1 MSSLV
6 ITTDRQLAGLK
17 PLDKR
22 YERRVSGA
30 RGLSVR
36 VWPSGLTQFEVR
48 YAVGGGPRRRTILG
62 DYPAVSLADAR
73 EKATALRLDVLKGV
87 DPVAERIAAQRPAP
101 PQETLDQVAETYW
114 AASELG
120 LHGGRRRPKRPR
132 TIANERHLWQRH
144 ISASLGATAP
154 RDLKRV
160 EVKTFMRSLV
170 TERHL
175 SAASAASIGGLLHS
189 ILAYCVQE
197 ELVDANP
204 VVGLARPLALVSR
217 DRLLDDAGLKLVW
230 DIVLDGA
237 QPRPPGYLN
246 IGLAARPEPV
256 MALAIQL
263 LMLTLTRRNEVAG
276 ARKAEFDLDAGLW
289 VIPAERAK
297 ANHQHVVPL
306 SPQALN
312 VLTEAFALD
321 PASPF
326 VFPSPRVAD
335 QCIDEQAI
343 TRTFSRI
350 FERRKLPLR
359 SPHDVRRT
367 GATTLTGRYGVTR
380 FIVGLVLGHTPKDG
394 AAVTAVY
401 DRYTY
406 VPEKRDALVRWAGHL
421 TGVPVGLPAAGVNTT
436 AAAAD
441 RAEDLETA
449 KRRALDLCSEGRTQQ
464 AVMTM
469 CMAASRVGA
478 VSPAHMD
485 LLANIG
491 LELAGKNDWSELEA
505 WINGFG
511 QEPAA
516 TLPAPSLPLR

>member
-1 MSSLV
+1 MPSPI
-6 ITTDRQLAGLK
+6 ITTDRQLASLK
-17 PLDKR
+17 PLVHR

-48 YAVGGGPRRRTILG
+48 FAVGGGPRRRTILG

-73 EKATALRLDVLKGV
+73 EKAAELRLDVLKGL
-87 DPVAERIAAQRPAP
+87 DPVAERMAAQRPAP
-101 PQETLDQVAETYW
+101 PSETLDQVAEMYW
-114 AASELG
+114 AAAELG

-132 TIANERHLWQRH
+132 TIANERHLWKRH
-144 ISASLGATAP
+144 ISASLGGTAP
-154 RDLKRV
+154 RDLKRA
-160 EVKTFMRSLV
+160 EVKSFMRALV

-189 ILAYCVQE
+189 VMAYCVQE
-197 ELVDANP
+197 EMIDANP

-217 DRLLDDAGLKLVW
+217 DRLLDEAGLKLVW
-230 DIVLDGA
+230 EIALDGA
-237 QPRPPGYLN
+237 RPRPPGYLN
-246 IGLAARPEPV
+246 VGLAARPEPV
-256 MALAIQL
+256 MALAIQF

-276 ARKAEFDLDAGLW
+276 SRKSEFDLDAGLW

-297 ANHQHVVPL
+297 ANHQHLIPL
-306 SPQALN
+306 SPQALA
-312 VLTEAFALD
+312 VLAEAFALD
-321 PASPF
+321 STSPF

-406 VPEKRDALVRWAGHL
+406 VPEKRDALVKWAGHL
-421 TGVPVGLPAAGVNTT
+421 TGVQAEAPPAEPSTT
-436 AAAAD
+436 AATAE
-441 RAEDLETA
+441 RAEDLEEA
-449 KRRALDLCSEGRTQQ
+449 KRRALRLCAEGRTQQ

-469 CMAASRVGA
+469 CMAASRVGS

-485 LLANIG
+485 LLANVG
-491 LELAGKNDWSELEA
+491 LELASKNDWLELET

-511 QEPAA
+511 
-516 TLPAPSLPLR
+516 

>member
-1 MSSLV
+1 MPTQI
-6 ITTDRQLAGLK
+6 ITTDRQLASLK
-17 PLDKR
+17 PLGNR
-22 YERRVSGA
+22 FERRVSGV
-30 RGLSVR
+30 RGLTVR

-48 YAVGGGPRRRTILG
+48 YKVKGGPRRRVTLG
-62 DYPAVSLADAR
+62 DYPTVSLADAR
-73 EKATALRLDVLKGV
+73 QKATELRLELLKGV
-87 DPVAERIAAQRPAP
+87 DPVAERAIAQLPLP
-101 PQETLDQVAETYW
+101 PQETLDEVAELYW
-114 AASELG
+114 TAAELG

-132 TIANERHLWQRH
+132 TIANERHLWKRH
-144 ISASLGATAP
+144 ISATFGAIAP
-154 RDLKRV
+154 RDLKRAQA
-160 EVKTFMRSLV
+160 KPFMRSLV
-170 TERHL
+170 TERRL

-189 ILAYCVQE
+189 VLAFCVQE
-197 ELVDANP
+197 EMIDANP
-204 VVGLARPLALVSR
+204 MVGLARPLALVSR
-217 DRLLDDAGLKLVW
+217 DRLLDEPGLRLVW
-230 DIVLDGA
+230 GIALEGTEL
-237 QPRPPGYLN
+237 RPQGYLN

-276 ARKAEFDLDAGLW
+276 ARKEEFDLDAALW

-297 ANHQHVVPL
+297 ANHHHVVPL
-306 SPQALN
+306 SPQALE
-312 VLTEAFALD
+312 VLAAAFALD
-321 PASPF
+321 LDSPF

-350 FERRKLPLR
+350 FERRKMPLR

-380 FIVGLVLGHTPKDG
+380 FIVGLVLGHTPRDG

-406 VPEKRDALVRWAGHL
+406 VPEKRDALLKWAAHL
-421 TGVPVGLPAAGVNTT
+421 TGVSTGPPAAPPDLT
-436 AAAAD
+436 AVIAE
-441 RAEDLETA
+441 RAQDLETA
-449 KRRALDLCSEGRTQQ
+449 KRRALALCAEGRTQQ

-469 CMAASRVGA
+469 CMAVSRAGS

-485 LLANIG
+485 LLANVG

-511 QEPAA
+511 
-516 TLPAPSLPLR
+516 

>member
-1 MSSLV
+1 MPTGI
-6 ITTDRQLAGLK
+6 ITTDRQIAALK
-17 PLDKR
+17 PLASR
-22 YERRVSGA
+22 FERRVSGA
-30 RGLSVR
+30 RGLSLR
-36 VWPSGLTQFEVR
+36 IYPSGLRQFEVR
-48 YAVGGGPRRRTILG
+48 FAVKGGPRRRALLG
-62 DYPAVSLADAR
+62 NYPEVSLADAR
-73 EKATALRLDVLKGV
+73 QKATELRLNLLRGV
-87 DPVAERIAAQRPAP
+87 DPIAERAAALLSVPPQDTLDEVAEM
-101 PQETLDQVAETYW
+101 YW
-114 AASELG
+114 AAAELG

-132 TIANERHLWQRH
+132 TIANERHLWKRH
-144 ISASLGATAP
+144 ISATFGTTAP
-154 RDLKRV
+154 RDLKRAQA
-160 EVKTFMRSLV
+160 KPFMRSLV
-170 TERHL
+170 TERRL

-189 ILAYCVQE
+189 VLAFCVQE
-197 ELVDANP
+197 EMIDANP
-204 VVGLARPLALVSR
+204 MVGLARPLALVSR
-217 DRLLDDAGLKLVW
+217 DRLLDDAGLRLVW
-230 DIVLDGA
+230 DIAADGV

-246 IGLAARPEPV
+246 VGLAARPEPV

-276 ARKAEFDLDAGLW
+276 ARKSEFDLDAGLW

-306 SPQALN
+306 SPQALE
-312 VLTEAFALD
+312 VLAAAFSLD

-406 VPEKRDALVRWAGHL
+406 VPEKRDALVKWAGYL
-421 TGVPVGLPAAGVNTT
+421 TGVKADPLPVEPDDTALAARRV
-436 AAAAD
+436 D
-441 RAEDLETA
+441 DLEKA
-449 KRRALDLCSEGRTQQ
+449 KRRALELCAEGRSQQ

-469 CMAASRVGA
+469 CMAASRIGS

-485 LLANIG
+485 LLANVG
-491 LELAGKNDWSELEA
+491 LELAGKNDWSELES
-505 WINGFG
+505 WIDGFG
-511 QEPAA
+511 
-516 TLPAPSLPLR
+516 

>member
-1 MSSLV
+1 MPTPI
-6 ITTDRQLAGLK
+6 ITTDRQLASLK
-17 PLDKR
+17 PLER
-22 YERRVSGA
+22 RFERRVSGV
-30 RGLSVR
+30 RGLTVR

-48 YAVGGGPRRRTILG
+48 YAVKGGPRRRMTLG
-62 DYPAVSLADAR
+62 DYPTVSLADAR
-73 EKATALRLDVLKGV
+73 RKATELRLELLKGV
-87 DPVAERIAAQRPAP
+87 DPVAERTASLIPAP
-101 PQETLDQVAETYW
+101 PQNTLDEVAETYW
-114 AASELG
+114 AAAELG

-132 TIANERHLWQRH
+132 TIANERHLWKRH
-144 ISASLGATAP
+144 ISSSLGATAP
-154 RDLKRV
+154 CDLKRAQ
-160 EVKTFMRSLV
+160 VKAFMRSLV
-170 TERHL
+170 TERRL

-189 ILAYCVQE
+189 IMAFCVQE
-197 ELVDANP
+197 EMIDANP

-217 DRLLDDAGLKLVW
+217 DRMLDDGGLRLVW
-230 DIVLDGA
+230 DIALDGA

-246 IGLAARPEPV
+246 VGLAARPEPV

-276 ARKAEFDLDAGLW
+276 ARKAEFDLDAALW

-306 SPQALN
+306 SAQALG
-312 VLTEAFALD
+312 VLAAAFALD
-321 PASPF
+321 PTSPY
-326 VFPSPRVAD
+326 VFPSPRVAA

-367 GATTLTGRYGVTR
+367 GATTLTGRYGFTR

-406 VPEKRDALVRWAGHL
+406 IPEKRDALTKWADHL
-421 TGVPVGLPAAGVNTT
+421 AGAKDAPGEDPQSAGTIAEALDGL
-436 AAAAD
+436 
-441 RAEDLETA
+441 ESA
-449 KRRALDLCSEGRTQQ
+449 KARALALCAEGRTQQ
-464 AVMTM
+464 AVMTL
-469 CMAASRVGA
+469 CMAVSRQGSMSPSHLEILASVGL
-478 VSPAHMD
+478 D
-485 LLANIG
+485 
-491 LELAGKNDWSELEA
+491 LAGRNDWTELEA

-511 QEPAA
+511 
-516 TLPAPSLPLR
+516 

>member
-1 MSSLV
+1 MPTQV
-6 ITTDRQLAGLK
+6 ITTDRQISSLK
-17 PLDKR
+17 PLDCR
-22 YERRVSGA
+22 FERRVSGA
-30 RGLSVR
+30 RGLSLR
-36 VWPSGLTQFEVR
+36 VWPSGLRQFEVR
-48 YAVGGGPRRRTILG
+48 FAVKDGPRRRVILG

-73 EKATALRLDVLKGV
+73 QKATQLRLELLKGV
-87 DPVAERIAAQRPAP
+87 DPVAVRAAAKIPGP
-101 PQETLDQVAETYW
+101 PQDSLDEVAETYW
-114 AASELG
+114 AAAELG

-132 TIANERHLWQRH
+132 TIANERHLWKRH
-144 ISASLGATAP
+144 ISASFGATAP
-154 RDLKRV
+154 SDLKRAG
-160 EVKTFMRSLV
+160 VKTFMRSLV
-170 TERHL
+170 TERGL

-189 ILAYCVQE
+189 VMAFCVQE
-197 ELVDANP
+197 EMIDANP

-217 DRLLDDAGLKLVW
+217 DRLLDDAGLRLVW
-230 DIVLDGA
+230 GIALDGA

-246 IGLAARPEPV
+246 VGLAARPEPV

-263 LMLTLTRRNEVAG
+263 LMLTLTRRNEIAG
-276 ARKAEFDLDAGLW
+276 ARKAEFDLDAALW
-289 VIPAERAK
+289 VIPADRAK

-306 SPQALN
+306 SPQAL
-312 VLTEAFALD
+312 EALDKAWALD
-321 PASPF
+321 PDSPF

-406 VPEKRDALVRWAGHL
+406 VPEKRDALVKWAEHL
-421 TGVPVGLPAAGVNTT
+421 TGARSETT
-436 AAAAD
+436 AAPTAD
-441 RAEDLETA
+441 EGAIVPERTADLEAA
-449 KRRALDLCSEGRTQQ
+449 KVRALALCADGRTQQ
-464 AVMTM
+464 AVLTM
-469 CMAASRVGA
+469 CMAASRERS
-478 VSPAHMD
+478 VSQTHLD
-485 LLANIG
+485 LLSAVG
-491 LELAGKNDWSELEA
+491 LDLASRNDWSELDA

-511 QEPAA
+511 
-516 TLPAPSLPLR
+516 

>member
-1 MSSLV
+1 MPSHV
-6 ITTDRQLAGLK
+6 ITTDRQLASLK
-17 PLDKR
+17 PLERR

-48 YAVGGGPRRRTILG
+48 FAVCGGPRRRTILG
-62 DYPAVSLADAR
+62 DYPAVSLANAR
-73 EKATALRLDVLKGV
+73 EMATALRLDILKGI
-87 DPVAERIAAQRPAP
+87 DPVAERAAALLPAP
-101 PQETLDQVAETYW
+101 SQETLDEVAEMYW
-114 AASELG
+114 ASAELG

-132 TIANERHLWQRH
+132 TIANERHLWKRH
-144 ISASLGATAP
+144 ISSTFGATAP
-154 RDLKRV
+154 HDLKRAQA
-160 EVKTFMRSLV
+160 KPFMRSLV
-170 TERHL
+170 TERGL

-189 ILAYCVQE
+189 VLAFCVQE
-197 ELVDANP
+197 EMIDANP
-204 VVGLARPLALVSR
+204 MVGLARPLALVSR
-217 DRLLDDAGLKLVW
+217 DRLLDEAGLKLVW
-230 DIVLDGA
+230 EIALDGA

-246 IGLAARPEPV
+246 VGLAARPEPV

-276 ARKAEFDLDAGLW
+276 ARKSEFDLDAGLW

-306 SPQALN
+306 SPQALA
-312 VLTEAFALD
+312 VLAEAFALD

-326 VFPSPRVAD
+326 AFPSPRVAD

-350 FERRKLPLR
+350 FERRTLPLR

-380 FIVGLVLGHTPKDG
+380 FIVGLVLGHTPRDG

-406 VPEKRDALVRWAGHL
+406 VPEKRDALVKWAGHL
-421 TGVPVGLPAAGVNTT
+421 TGVQPEARATGPEPTT
-436 AAAAD
+436 LA
-441 RAEDLETA
+441 AEDLEKA
-449 KRRALDLCSEGRTQQ
+449 KRRALSLCAEGRTQQ

-485 LLANIG
+485 LLANVG
-491 LELAGKNDWSELEA
+491 LELAGKNDWSELET
-505 WINGFG
+505 WIHGFG
-511 QEPAA
+511 
-516 TLPAPSLPLR
+516 

>member
-1 MSSLV
+1 MPTQV
-6 ITTDRQLAGLK
+6 IITTDRQIAGLK
-17 PLDKR
+17 PLECR
-22 YERRVSGA
+22 FERRVSGA

-36 VWPSGLTQFEVR
+36 VWPSGLKQFEVR
-48 YAVGGGPRRRTILG
+48 FAIKDGPRRRVILG
-62 DYPAVSLADAR
+62 DYPEVSLADAR
-73 EKATALRLDVLKGV
+73 QKATELRLELLKGV
-87 DPVAERIAAQRPAP
+87 DPVAARAAAQLPAP
-101 PQETLDQVAETYW
+101 PQDTLDEVAQTYW
-114 AASELG
+114 AAAELG

-132 TIANERHLWQRH
+132 TIANERHLWKRH
-144 ISASLGATAP
+144 ISSSLGTTEP
-154 RDLKRV
+154 RNLKRA

-170 TERHL
+170 TERRL

-189 ILAYCVQE
+189 VMAFCVQE
-197 ELVDANP
+197 EMVDANP
-204 VVGLARPLALVSR
+204 VVGLARPLGLVSR
-217 DRLLDDAGLKLVW
+217 DRMLDDAGLRLVW
-230 DIVLDGA
+230 DIARDGV

-276 ARKAEFDLDAGLW
+276 ARKSEFDLDAALW
-289 VIPAERAK
+289 VIPANRAK

-306 SPQALN
+306 SPQALS
-312 VLTEAFALD
+312 VLAAAFALD
-321 PASPF
+321 PDSPF

-380 FIVGLVLGHTPKDG
+380 FIVGLILGHTPKEG

-401 DRYTY
+401 DRHTY
-406 VPEKRDALVRWAGHL
+406 IPEKRCALVKWSEHL
-421 TGVPVGLPAAGVNTT
+421 TGTRSDAASALVADEAVAPSRTEDL
-436 AAAAD
+436 AAA
-441 RAEDLETA
+441 
-449 KRRALDLCSEGRTQQ
+449 KVRALALCADGRAQQ
-464 AVMTM
+464 AVLTM
-469 CMAASRVGA
+469 CMAASREGS
-478 VSPAHMD
+478 VSQTHLD
-485 LLANIG
+485 LLSAVG
-491 LELAGKNDWSELEA
+491 LDLASRNDWSELEA

-511 QEPAA
+511 
-516 TLPAPSLPLR
+516 

>member
-1 MSSLV
+1 MPTQV
-6 ITTDRQLAGLK
+6 ITTDRQISSLK
-17 PLDKR
+17 PLDCR
-22 YERRVSGA
+22 FERRVSGA
-30 RGLSVR
+30 RGLSLR
-36 VWPSGLTQFEVR
+36 VWPSGLRQFEVR
-48 YAVGGGPRRRTILG
+48 FAVKDGPRRRVILG

-73 EKATALRLDVLKGV
+73 QKATQLRLELLKGV
-87 DPVAERIAAQRPAP
+87 DPVAVRAAAQIPAP
-101 PQETLDQVAETYW
+101 PQDSLDEVAETYW
-114 AASELG
+114 AAAELG

-132 TIANERHLWQRH
+132 TIANERHLWKRH
-144 ISASLGATAP
+144 ISASFGATAP
-154 RDLKRV
+154 RDLKRAG
-160 EVKTFMRSLV
+160 VKTFMRSLV
-170 TERHL
+170 TERGL

-189 ILAYCVQE
+189 VMAFCVQE
-197 ELVDANP
+197 EMIDANP

-217 DRLLDDAGLKLVW
+217 DRMLDDAGLKLVW
-230 DIVLDGA
+230 DIALDGA

-246 IGLAARPEPV
+246 VGLAARPEPV

-263 LMLTLTRRNEVAG
+263 LMLTLTRRNEIAG
-276 ARKAEFDLDAGLW
+276 ARKAEFDMDAALW
-289 VIPAERAK
+289 VIPADRAK

-306 SPQALN
+306 SPQALE
-312 VLTEAFALD
+312 VLDKAWALD
-321 PASPF
+321 PDSPF

-406 VPEKRDALVRWAGHL
+406 VPEKRDALVKWAEHL
-421 TGVPVGLPAAGVNTT
+421 TGARFETT
-436 AAAAD
+436 AASTAD
-441 RAEDLETA
+441 EGAIVPGRTADLEAA
-449 KRRALDLCSEGRTQQ
+449 KVRALALCADGRTQQ
-464 AVMTM
+464 AVLTM
-469 CMAASRVGA
+469 CMAASRERS
-478 VSPAHMD
+478 VSQTHLD
-485 LLANIG
+485 LLSAVG
-491 LELAGKNDWSELEA
+491 LDLASRNDWSELEA

-511 QEPAA
+511 
-516 TLPAPSLPLR
+516 

>member
-1 MSSLV
+1 MPTPT
-6 ITTDRQLAGLK
+6 ITTDRQIAGLK
-17 PLDKR
+17 PLDR
-22 YERRVSGA
+22 RFERKVSGA
-30 RGLSVR
+30 RGLALR
-36 VWPSGLTQFEVR
+36 VWPAGLRQFEVR
-48 YAVGGGPRRRTILG
+48 YAVKGGPRRRVILG
-62 DYPAVSLADAR
+62 DYPEISLAAAR
-73 EKATALRLDVLKGV
+73 QKATELRLELLQGV
-87 DPVAERIAAQRPAP
+87 DPVAERAAANLPAP
-101 PQETLDQVAETYW
+101 PQATLDEIAEIYW
-114 AASELG
+114 AAAELG

-132 TIANERHLWQRH
+132 TIANERHLWKRH
-144 ISASLGATAP
+144 IAASLGAIAP
-154 RDLKRV
+154 RDLKRA

-170 TERHL
+170 TERRL

-189 ILAYCVQE
+189 VMAFAVQE
-197 ELVDANP
+197 EMIDANP

-217 DRLLDDAGLKLVW
+217 DRLLDEPGLRLVW
-230 DIVLDGA
+230 GIALEGA
-237 QPRPPGYLN
+237 EPRPPGYLN

-263 LMLTLTRRNEVAG
+263 LMLTLTRRNEIAG
-276 ARKAEFDLDAGLW
+276 ARKEEFDLDAALW

-306 SPQALN
+306 SSQALE
-312 VLTEAFALD
+312 VLSAAFALD
-321 PASPF
+321 ADSPF

-394 AAVTAVY
+394 AAVTAIY

-406 VPEKRDALVRWAGHL
+406 VPEKRAALSKWADHL
-421 TGVPVGLPAAGVNTT
+421 TGASVGAPASGTPDAPASAVE
-436 AAAAD
+436 AAQNLDAAK
-441 RAEDLETA
+441 A
-449 KRRALDLCSEGRTQQ
+449 RALALCADGRAQQ

-469 CMAASRVGA
+469 CMAASREGS
-478 VSPAHMD
+478 VSQAHLD
-485 LLANIG
+485 LLAFVG
-491 LELAGKNDWSELEA
+491 LDLATRNDWSELEG

-511 QEPAA
+511 
-516 TLPAPSLPLR
+516 

>member
-1 MSSLV
+1 MSTQI
-6 ITTDRQLAGLK
+6 ITTDRQLASLK
-17 PLDKR
+17 PLKSR
-22 YERRVSGA
+22 FERRVSGV
-30 RGLSVR
+30 RGLTVR

-48 YAVGGGPRRRTILG
+48 YAINGGPRRRMTLG
-62 DYPAVSLADAR
+62 DYPTLSLAEAR
-73 EKATALRLDVLKGV
+73 RKATELRLELLNGV
-87 DPVAERIAAQRPAP
+87 DPVAEREAALLPTP
-101 PQETLDQVAETYW
+101 PQDTLDEVAETYW
-114 AASELG
+114 AAATLG

-132 TIANERHLWQRH
+132 TIANERHLWKRH
-144 ISASLGATAP
+144 ISATFGATAP
-154 RDLKRV
+154 RDLKRAQA
-160 EVKTFMRSLV
+160 KPFMRSLV
-170 TERHL
+170 TERSL

-189 ILAYCVQE
+189 VLAFCVQE
-197 ELVDANP
+197 EMIDANP
-204 VVGLARPLALVSR
+204 MVGLARPLALVSR
-217 DRLLDDAGLKLVW
+217 DRLLDDPGLRLVW
-230 DIVLDGA
+230 GIALEGA
-237 QPRPPGYLN
+237 EPRPQGYLN

-276 ARKAEFDLDAGLW
+276 ARKAEFDLDAALW

-306 SPQALN
+306 SPQALD
-312 VLTEAFALD
+312 VLGAAYALD
-321 PASPF
+321 PDSAF

-367 GATTLTGRYGVTR
+367 GATTLTGRYAVPR
-380 FIVGLVLGHTPKDG
+380 FIVGLVLGHTPKEG

-406 VPEKRDALVRWAGHL
+406 VPEKRDALLKWAGHL
-421 TGVPVGLPAAGVNTT
+421 TGVPTGTSPIVIDQASVT
-436 AAAAD
+436 AE
-441 RAEDLETA
+441 RAEDVEKA
-449 KRRALDLCSEGRTQQ
+449 KARARALCADGRSEQ

-469 CMAASRVGA
+469 LMAASRSSST
-478 VSPAHMD
+478 SPAHLE
-485 LLANIG
+485 LLATVG
-491 LELAGKNDWSELEA
+491 LDLTKRNDWSELEM

-511 QEPAA
+511 
-516 TLPAPSLPLR
+516 

>member
-1 MSSLV
+1 MPSHV
-6 ITTDRQLAGLK
+6 ITTDRQLASLK
-17 PLDKR
+17 PLDRR

-48 YAVGGGPRRRTILG
+48 FAVRGGPRRRTVLG

-73 EKATALRLDVLKGV
+73 EMATALRLDIIKGI
-87 DPVAERIAAQRPAP
+87 DPVAERAAALVPAP
-101 PQETLDQVAETYW
+101 PQETLDEVAEMYW
-114 AASELG
+114 AAADLG

-132 TIANERHLWQRH
+132 TIANERHLWKRH
-144 ISASLGATAP
+144 ISTSLGAMAP
-154 RDLKRV
+154 RDLKRA
-160 EVKTFMRSLV
+160 EVKAFMRSLV
-170 TERHL
+170 TERRL

-189 ILAYCVQE
+189 VMAYCVQE
-197 ELVDANP
+197 EMLDANP

-217 DRLLDDAGLKLVW
+217 DRLLDEAGLKLVW
-230 DIVLDGA
+230 EIALDGA
-237 QPRPPGYLN
+237 HPRPPGYLN
-246 IGLAARPEPV
+246 VGLAARPEPV
-256 MALAIQL
+256 MALAIQF

-276 ARKAEFDLDAGLW
+276 ARKSEFDLDAGLW

-306 SPQALN
+306 SPQALA
-312 VLTEAFALD
+312 VLAEAFGLD

-380 FIVGLVLGHTPKDG
+380 FIVGLVLGHTPRDG

-406 VPEKRDALVRWAGHL
+406 VAEKRDALVKWAGHL
-421 TGVPVGLPAAGVNTT
+421 TGVQLEARAPEPEPTT
-436 AAAAD
+436 LA
-441 RAEDLETA
+441 AEDLEKA
-449 KRRALDLCSEGRTQQ
+449 KRRALGLCAEGRTQQ

-485 LLANIG
+485 LLANVG
-491 LELAGKNDWSELEA
+491 LELAGKNDWSDLET
-505 WINGFG
+505 WIHGFG
-511 QEPAA
+511 
-516 TLPAPSLPLR
+516 

>member
-6 ITTDRQLAGLK
+6 ITTDRQLASLK

-87 DPVAERIAAQRPAP
+87 DPVAERLAAQRPAP

-114 AASELG
+114 AAAELG

-154 RDLKRV
+154 RDLKRA

-170 TERHL
+170 TERRL

-204 VVGLARPLALVSR
+204 VVG
-217 DRLLDDAGLKLVW
+217 
-230 DIVLDGA
+230 
-237 QPRPPGYLN
+237 N

-406 VPEKRDALVRWAGHL
+406 VPEKRDALVKWAGHL
-421 TGVPVGLPAAGVNTT
+421 TGVPVGLPAAGANTT

-449 KRRALDLCSEGRTQQ
+449 KRRALDLCAEGRTQQ

-505 WINGFG
+505 WINGFD

>member
-1 MSSLV
+1 MSTQI
-6 ITTDRQLAGLK
+6 ITTDRQLASLK
-17 PLDKR
+17 PLENR
-22 YERRVSGA
+22 FERRVSGV
-30 RGLSVR
+30 RGLTVR

-48 YAVGGGPRRRTILG
+48 YCVKGGPRRRLMLG
-62 DYPAVSLADAR
+62 DYPTVSLAEAR
-73 EKATALRLDVLKGV
+73 RKATELRLELLNGV
-87 DPVAERIAAQRPAP
+87 DPVAERAAALLPAP
-101 PQETLDQVAETYW
+101 PQDSLDEVAETYW
-114 AASELG
+114 SAAALG

-132 TIANERHLWQRH
+132 TIANERHLWKRH
-144 ISASLGATAP
+144 ISATFGTTAP
-154 RDLKRV
+154 RDLKRAQA
-160 EVKTFMRSLV
+160 KPFMRSLV
-170 TERHL
+170 TERGL

-189 ILAYCVQE
+189 VLAFCVQE
-197 ELVDANP
+197 EMIDANP
-204 VVGLARPLALVSR
+204 MVGLARPLALVSR
-217 DRLLDDAGLKLVW
+217 DRLLDEPGLKLVW
-230 DIVLDGA
+230 GIALDGA
-237 QPRPPGYLN
+237 HPRPPGYLN
-246 IGLAARPEPV
+246 VGLAARPEPV

-276 ARKAEFDLDAGLW
+276 ARKSEIDLDAGIW
-289 VIPAERAK
+289 VIPSERAK

-306 SPQALN
+306 SPQALE
-312 VLTEAFALD
+312 VLAAAYALD
-321 PASPF
+321 PDSPF
-326 VFPSPRVAD
+326 VFPSPRVPG

-406 VPEKRDALVRWAGHL
+406 VPEKRNALLKWAGHL
-421 TGVPVGLPAAGVNTT
+421 TGVQPEAARSE
-436 AAAAD
+436 AD
-441 RAEDLETA
+441 PIASGAERAEEMEQA
-449 KRRALDLCSEGRTQQ
+449 KRRALGLCAEGRTQQ

-469 CMAASRVGA
+469 CMTASRVGS

-485 LLANIG
+485 LLANVG
-491 LELAGKNDWSELEA
+491 LELAGKNDWTELEM

-511 QEPAA
+511 
-516 TLPAPSLPLR
+516 

>member
-1 MSSLV
+1 MSTQI
-6 ITTDRQLAGLK
+6 ITTDRQLASLK
-17 PLDKR
+17 PLKSR
-22 YERRVSGA
+22 FERRVSGV
-30 RGLSVR
+30 RGLTVR

-48 YAVGGGPRRRTILG
+48 YAVKGGPRRRMTLG
-62 DYPAVSLADAR
+62 DYPTVSLAEAR
-73 EKATALRLDVLKGV
+73 RKATELRLELLNGV
-87 DPVAERIAAQRPAP
+87 DPVAERAIALLPAP
-101 PQETLDQVAETYW
+101 PQDALDEVAETYW
-114 AASELG
+114 AAAALG

-132 TIANERHLWQRH
+132 TIANERHLWKRH
-144 ISASLGATAP
+144 ISGTFGATAP
-154 RDLKRV
+154 RDLRRAQAKP
-160 EVKTFMRSLV
+160 FMRSLV
-170 TERHL
+170 TERRL

-189 ILAYCVQE
+189 VLAFCVQE
-197 ELVDANP
+197 EMIDANP
-204 VVGLARPLALVSR
+204 MVGLARPLALVSR
-217 DRLLDDAGLKLVW
+217 DRLLDDPGLKLVW
-230 DIVLDGA
+230 GIALEGA
-237 QPRPPGYLN
+237 EPRPQGYLN

-276 ARKAEFDLDAGLW
+276 ARKEEFDLDAALW

-306 SPQALN
+306 SPQALK
-312 VLTEAFALD
+312 VLAAAFALD
-321 PASPF
+321 PDSPF

-406 VPEKRDALVRWAGHL
+406 VPEKRDALLKWAGHL
-421 TGVPVGLPAAGVNTT
+421 TGASTPLPPNQVDQT
-436 AAAAD
+436 AVMAE
-441 RAEDLETA
+441 RAEEIEAA
-449 KRRALDLCSEGRTQQ
+449 KRRALALCVDGRSQQ

-469 CMAASRVGA
+469 CMAASRLGS
-478 VSPAHMD
+478 VSPSHMD
-485 LLANIG
+485 LLATVG
-491 LELAGKNDWSELEA
+491 LDLASKNDWSELEG

-511 QEPAA
+511 
-516 TLPAPSLPLR
+516 